1 MSPTAKDALDR
12 LWDLHGIGANP
23 LIEAAAPIDTQ
34 AVSAFAA
41 AAGPFIVEIGPGA
54 GDATLAQAMADP
66 ITPVLAVD
74 VHTPGLGTLLAA
86 LERESI
92 TNVYVTCG
100 DAVEMF
106 DALPPGAL
114 AGVRV
119 FFPDPWPKA
128 RHRKRRLLQPEFIA
142 TLAHALMPGG
152 FLHAATDWSDYAD
165 EIQAAVE
172 AEPLLHNDFADFDGW
187 APTPYQRPIT
197 RFERTGMT
205 KGHIV
210 RDIYATRL

>member
-12 LWDLHGIGANP
+12 LWEPYGIGTNP
-23 LIEAAAPIDTQ
+23 LTAPAAPIDTQ

-41 AAGPFIVEIGPGA
+41 ATGPFIVEIGPGA
-54 GDATLAQAMADP
+54 GDATLAQAQSDR

-86 LERESI
+86 LELEGI
-92 TNVYVTCG
+92 TNVYVACG

-106 DALPPGAL
+106 DALGPGAL

-128 RHRKRRLLQPEFIA
+128 RHRKRRLLQPEFVA
-142 TLAHALMPGG
+142 TLARTLAPGG

-165 EIQAAVE
+165 EILAAVD
-172 AEPLLHNDFADFDGW
+172 AEPLLRNNFADSDGW

-197 RFERTGMT
+197 RFERTGMA
-205 KGHIV
+205 KGHVV
-210 RDIYATRL
+210 RDIFATRV